1 MLGLDRGFQYKPP
14 TMQSDDYIHL
24 TNLGETRVIQ
34 GSTYSQVS
42 IELRVPRPIIN
53 AIVKNVLP
61 ILLITVGE
69 DLPTVEYLTLLDTLY
84 PYAYVYGIAVMALLI
99 YITKLGHEDTTDMA
113 ASVKADRWGG
123 GLSLGVYLMASG
135 LVIALALLVWPD

>member
-1 MLGLDRGFQYKPP
+1 M
-14 TMQSDDYIHL
+14 
-24 TNLGETRVIQ
+24 
-34 GSTYSQVS
+34 
-42 IELRVPRPIIN
+42 
-53 AIVKNVLP
+53 
-61 ILLITVGE
+61 GE

-84 PYAYVYGIAVMALLI
+84 PYAYVDGIAVMALLI

-123 GLSLGVYLMASG
+123 GLLLGVYLMASG